1 MDSFDQVRLKAS
13 LRSNWIIQADCDPLK
28 PLAVVEAAAVSLKL
42 ELIELPSGDPAL
54 KGARALYDDQSGA
67 ICFEQ
72 TSGIADRALL
82 IAHEL
87 GHAELHA
94 GASSCDSSE
103 IDPSQT
109 SQDSPTGIQRVE
121 DYGAKERRELQA
133 NVYARELLLPRPL
146 VADLYLVRGLK
157 STDIAEQTGLP
168 LALVRQQLTD
178 ALLLPKPEAQLGLS
192 ENGVDTPSCDP
203 SQIRAVS
210 HRGSAYQ
217 LQAGPGTGKTKTLVA
232 RVKSLIDEGIDP
244 AGILVLTFSNRAAGE
259 LYDRL
264 AQSVPTV
271 VDKIWIGTFHG
282 FGLDLIR
289 RFHDK
294 LSLSN
299 DPALFDRSDAIAVLE
314 EQLPTLP
321 LKHYRNLW
329 DPSMVLR
336 DIVSAISRAKDE
348 LVDSVQYRG
357 LAVTMY
363 KTATTEDEIEHAEKC
378 LEIADVYDRYESA
391 KREHGGVDFG
401 DLILFPTRLLE
412 TDEAVRLNIQ
422 LRHRHVLVDEY
433 QDVNRAS
440 ARLLQL
446 LAGAGERLWVVGDA
460 RQSIYRFRGA
470 SSLNMGHFAMDYP
483 GAKIDRLEMNYRSVD
498 QIVQA
503 FGDFSKQM
511 LASVGMLPLALTAT
525 RGPCKYTPEIR
536 SFETLDDEIGGV
548 AASIKEI
555 ESTGIRLR
563 DQAVLCRTNARLNEI
578 AQGLENRGIPV
589 LHLGSLF
596 ERDEVRDLLAV
607 LAFIGDNSG
616 DALVRLAAMERY
628 SIRLQ
633 DVYCA
638 LRHFRE
644 SGDRAQWNLTT
655 AIDGVSSEGSIALAR
670 LWEDVGGFNASMNP
684 WDIALTYLFDKTDGV
699 RRFALDTSVSSQMKA
714 VALWQF
720 LNFLRKPSPI
730 RHGSPIMRLLDHVR
744 QLVLLAEERDL
755 RQVPTAA
762 LGLNAVRLMTVH
774 GSKGLEFEAVHIPG
788 LTVAGFPSSNRWERC
803 PCPTGMIE
811 GSDGDSKD
819 TQAEEE
825 ECLFFVA
832 LSRAKDRLLI
842 SHAMKQR
849 NGNARNASAY
859 LSRLSRVARKDAG
872 STQVLKATAP
882 QGQPY
887 IIPISLPSEWLLTD
901 SKLTTFEKCPRRFFY
916 THVLGLRSARKGTAF
931 SRTHDCLYELIS
943 RIHAK
948 RLVGA
953 PTQAEILFELEEIW
967 TKRGPTGHAYEKEY
981 RALAERLAEVLL
993 AVGADRSFHN
1003 VSPLPVD
1010 LPTGRIWVEPSDVS
1024 RLADG
1029 RTSIRRVRTGHRR
1042 STEYDRLEYTLY
1054 LMAARASFGN
1064 QGVVHALHLS
1074 DEVEE
1079 IVSVTQAKLNGRMK
1093 KSQEMVASI
1102 AGGEFPP
1109 EVDAVTCPRCPHF
1122 FICAAT
1128 PSGPLVVL
1136 TSQN

>member
-13 LRSNWIIQADCDPLK
+13 RRSNSVIQEGCNPLK
-28 PLAVVEAAAVSLKL
+28 PLAVVEAAAKSLEL
-42 ELIELPSGDPAL
+42 DLIELSSGDPAL

-72 TSGIADRALL
+72 TSVVADRALL

-94 GASSCDSSE
+94 GSSSCDSSE

-109 SQDSPTGIQRVE
+109 SQNSPTGIQRVE

-133 NVYARELLLPRPL
+133 NVYARELLLPRQF
-146 VADLYLVRGLK
+146 VADLHLIQECNSK
-157 STDIAEQTGLP
+157 DIADQTGLP
-168 LALVRQQLTD
+168 LALVRQQLID
-178 ALLLPKPEAQLGLS
+178 ALLLPKPEEQS
-192 ENGVDTPSCDP
+192 EPGENAVDSRPCDP

-210 HRGSAYQ
+210 HRGSPYQ

-244 AGILVLTFSNRAAGE
+244 AGTLVLTFSNRAAGE
-259 LYDRL
+259 LYERL
-264 AQSVPTV
+264 AQTVPTV
-271 VDKIWIGTFHG
+271 VDKIWIGTFHS

-294 LSLSN
+294 LSLSS

-314 EQLPTLP
+314 EQLPTLA
-321 LKHYRNLW
+321 LRHYRNLW

-336 DIVSAISRAKDE
+336 DIVAAISRAKDE
-348 LVDSVQYRG
+348 LVDSTQYRR
-357 LAVTMY
+357 LAVKMHQI
-363 KTATTEDEIEHAEKC
+363 AIAEDDIEHAEKC
-378 LEIADVYDRYESA
+378 LEIADVYDRYEDA
-391 KREHGGVDFG
+391 KRHHGGVDFG
-401 DLILFPTRLLE
+401 DLILLPTRLLE
-412 TDEAVRLNIQ
+412 ADEATRLNVR

-470 SSLNMGHFAMDYP
+470 SSLNMGNFSVDYP
-483 GAKIDRLEMNYRSVD
+483 GAKVDRLEMNYRSVD
-498 QIVQA
+498 QIVQT
-503 FGDFSKQM
+503 FTDFSKQM
-511 LASVGMLPLALTAT
+511 LASKGMLPLALTAI
-525 RGPCKYTPEIR
+525 RGGGPYAPEIR
-536 SFETLDDEIGGV
+536 SFETLDDEIGGL
-548 AASIKEI
+548 AAAIKEI
-555 ESTGIRLR
+555 ESAGIRLR
-563 DQAVLCRTNARLNEI
+563 NQAVLCRTNARLNEI

-607 LAFIGDNSG
+607 LAFIGDSSG

-628 SIRLQ
+628 AISLQ
-633 DVYCA
+633 DVYRV
-638 LRHFRE
+638 LGHFRQVDG
-644 SGDRAQWNLTT
+644 SAHWNLS
-655 AIDGVSSEGSIALAR
+655 APIDGVTAEGTIALAR
-670 LWEDVGGFNASMNP
+670 LWDDIGAFNSNMQP
-684 WDIALTYLFDKTDGV
+684 WDIALTYLLDKTDRV
-699 RRFALDTSVSSQMKA
+699 RRFAQDSSVSGQMKA

-720 LNFLRKPSPI
+720 LNFIRKPSPT
-730 RHGSPIMRLLDHVR
+730 RHGSPISRLLDHVR

-755 RQVPTAA
+755 RQVPAA
-762 LGLNAVRLMTVH
+762 AQDLNAVRLMTVH
-774 GSKGLEFEAVHIPG
+774 SSKGLEFEAVHIPG

-803 PCPTGMIE
+803 PCPTGMSE
-811 GSDGDSKD
+811 GDGSARD

-832 LSRAKDRLLI
+832 LSRARDRLLV

-849 NGNARNASAY
+849 NGNARNPSAY
-859 LSRLSRVARKDAG
+859 LSRLPRVGRKDVAT
-872 STQVLKATAP
+872 TQVLLSAIP
-882 QGQPY
+882 QASPY
-887 IIPISLPSEWLLTD
+887 LVPISLPPDWLLTD

-916 THVLGLRSARKGTAF
+916 THVLGLRGARKGTAF
-931 SRTHDCLYELIS
+931 SRTHDCLYELI
-943 RIHAK
+943 RRVHAK
-948 RLVGA
+948 RLQGA
-953 PTQAEILFELEEIW
+953 PTLAEILGELEEIW
-967 TKRGPTGHAYEKEY
+967 TKSGPTGHAYEKEY

-993 AVGADRSFHN
+993 VAGAERVFHDGK
-1003 VSPLPVD
+1003 PLPVD
-1010 LPTGRIWVEPSDVS
+1010 LPTGRVWVEPSDVS

-1029 RTSIRRVRTGHRR
+1029 RISIRRVRTGHRR

-1054 LMAARASFGN
+1054 LMAARASFGGE
-1064 QGVVHALHLS
+1064 GVVHALHLS

-1093 KSQEMVASI
+1093 KSQEMLASI
-1102 AGGEFPP
+1102 VGGDFPP

-1122 FICAAT
+1122 FVCAAT

-1136 TSQN
+1136 TTRN

>member
-13 LRSNWIIQADCDPLK
+13 LRSHSILQKGCDPLQ
-28 PLAVVEAAAVSLKL
+28 PLAVVEAAAKSLEL
-42 ELIELPSGDPAL
+42 DLIELPSGDPAL

-67 ICFEQ
+67 ICFEA
-72 TSGIADRALL
+72 TAAMADRALL

-94 GASSCDSSE
+94 GSASCDSSE

-109 SQDSPTGIQRVE
+109 SQNSPTGIQRVE

-133 NVYARELLLPRPL
+133 NVYARELLLPRQL
-146 VADLYLVRGLK
+146 VADLYLAQGRN
-157 STDIAEQTGLP
+157 SQDIAQQTGLP
-168 LALVRQQLTD
+168 LALVRQQIID
-178 ALLLPKPEAQLGLS
+178 ALLLPRPEAQPAPAEPVPVHAS
-192 ENGVDTPSCDP
+192 PDP
-203 SQIRAVS
+203 SQVRAVS

-232 RVKSLIDEGIDP
+232 RVRSLIEEGIDP

-264 AQSVPTV
+264 AHSVSAV
-271 VDKIWIGTFHG
+271 VDKIWIGTFHS

-294 LSLSN
+294 LSLSH

-314 EQLPTLP
+314 EQLPTLA

-348 LVDSVQYRG
+348 LVDAVQYRR
-357 LAVTMY
+357 LAVTMHE
-363 KTATTEDEIEHAEKC
+363 TAATEEEIEDAEKC
-378 LEIADVYDRYESA
+378 LEIANVYDRYEEA
-391 KREHGGVDFG
+391 KKKHGGVDFG
-401 DLILFPTRLLE
+401 DLILLPTRLLE
-412 TDEAVRLNIQ
+412 TDETVRLSVQ

-446 LAGAGERLWVVGDA
+446 LAGEGERLWVVGDA

-470 SSLNMGHFAMDYP
+470 SSLNMGHFAVDYP
-483 GAKIDRLEMNYRSVD
+483 GATIDRLERNYRSVD
-498 QIVQA
+498 QVVET
-503 FGDFSKQM
+503 FTDFSKQM
-511 LASVGMLPLALTAT
+511 LASQGMLPLELTAT
-525 RGPCKYTPEIR
+525 RGAGPYGPEIR

-548 AASIKEI
+548 AASVKEI

-578 AQGLENRGIPV
+578 AQGLESRGIPV

-607 LAFIGDNSG
+607 LAFVGDSSG
-616 DALVRLAAMERY
+616 DALIRLAAMERY
-628 SIRLQ
+628 AISLQ
-633 DVYCA
+633 DVYRV
-638 LRHFRE
+638 LGHFRQVE
-644 SGDRAQWNLTT
+644 ARADWDLATP
-655 AIDGVSSEGSIALAR
+655 IEGVSPEGSISLAR
-670 LWEDVGGFNASMNP
+670 LWDDVGAFRANMQP
-684 WDIALTYLFDKTDGV
+684 WEIALTYLLDKTDGV
-699 RRFALDTSVSSQMKA
+699 RSFAQDGSVSRQMKA

-720 LNFLRKPSPI
+720 LNFLRKPSPT

-755 RQVPTAA
+755 RQVPAAA

-774 GSKGLEFEAVHIPG
+774 GSKGLEFKAVHIPG
-788 LTVAGFPSSNRWERC
+788 LTVAGFPSSNRGERC

-811 GSDGDSKD
+811 DDGNGRD

-832 LSRAKDRLLI
+832 LSRARDRLLI
-842 SHAMKQR
+842 SHAMKQP
-849 NGNARNASAY
+849 NGKVRNASPY
-859 LSRLSRVARKDAG
+859 LARVPRASRKDITM
-872 STQVLKATAP
+872 TQVLRATAP
-882 QGQPY
+882 QSSQYLVPL
-887 IIPISLPSEWLLTD
+887 SLPSDWLLTD

-916 THVLGLRSARKGTAF
+916 THVLGLRSARKLTAF
-931 SRTHDCLYELIS
+931 SRTHDCLYELI
-943 RIHAK
+943 RRVHAK
-948 RLVGA
+948 RIAGA
-953 PTQAEILFELEEIW
+953 ATQAEIQGEFEAIW
-967 TKRGPTGHAYEKEY
+967 AESGPTGHAYEKEY

-993 AVGADRSFHN
+993 AVGADRAFHE

-1054 LMAARASFGN
+1054 LMAAQASFGDK
-1064 QGVVHALHLS
+1064 GVVHALHLS

-1079 IVSVTQAKLNGRMK
+1079 IVSVTQAKVNGRMK

-1109 EVDAVTCPRCPHF
+1109 EVDAMTCPRCPHF

-1136 TSQN
+1136 STQD

>member
-13 LRSNWIIQADCDPLK
+13 RRSNSIIETGCNPLK
-28 PLAVVEAAAVSLKL
+28 PLAVVEAAAKSLEL

-72 TSGIADRALL
+72 TSEEADRALL

-94 GASSCDSSE
+94 GSSSCDSSE

-109 SQDSPTGIQRVE
+109 SQTSPTGIQRVE

-133 NVYARELLLPRPL
+133 NVYARELVLPRQL
-146 VADLYLVRGLK
+146 VADIYLTQGLNSK
-157 STDIAEQTGLP
+157 DIAERTGLP
-168 LALVRQQLTD
+168 LALVRQQLID
-178 ALLLPKPEAQLGLS
+178 ALLLPRPEAQPGLT
-192 ENGVDTPSCDP
+192 ENVAVPTSCDP
-203 SQIRAVS
+203 SQMRAVS

-232 RVKSLIDEGIDP
+232 RVRSLIDEGIDP

-271 VDKIWIGTFHG
+271 VDKIWIGTFHS

-294 LSLSN
+294 LSLAN

-314 EQLPTLP
+314 EQLPTLV

-348 LVDSVQYRG
+348 LVDAVQYRR
-357 LAVTMY
+357 LAVAMY
-363 KTATTEDEIEHAEKC
+363 ETATTEAQTEHAEKC
-378 LEIADVYDRYESA
+378 SEIADVYDRYEDA
-391 KREHGGVDFG
+391 KRNHGGVDFG
-401 DLILFPTRLLE
+401 DLILLPTRLLE
-412 TDEAVRLNIQ
+412 TDEAVRLNVR

-446 LAGAGERLWVVGDA
+446 LVGDGERLWIVGDA
-460 RQSIYRFRGA
+460 RQSVYRFRGA
-470 SSLNMGHFAMDYP
+470 SSLNMGYFSVDYP

-498 QIVQA
+498 QIVQT
-503 FGDFSKQM
+503 FGDFSQQM
-511 LASVGMLPLALTAT
+511 LASVGMLPLVLTAT
-525 RGPCKYTPEIR
+525 RGAGQFTPEIR

-548 AASIKEI
+548 AASVKEI

-578 AQGLENRGIPV
+578 AQGLESRGIPV

-607 LAFIGDNSG
+607 LAFIGDSSG

-628 SIRLQ
+628 SICLQ
-633 DVYCA
+633 DVYRV

-644 SGDRAQWNLTT
+644 SGDRAHWNLST

-670 LWEDVGGFNASMNP
+670 LWEDIGAFSANTHP
-684 WDIALTYLFDKTDGV
+684 WDIALTYLLDKTDGV

-720 LNFLRKPSPI
+720 LNFLRKPSPT
-730 RHGSPIMRLLDHVR
+730 RHGSPITRLLDHVR

-755 RQVPTAA
+755 RQVPAAA

-803 PCPTGMIE
+803 PCPTGMIKE
-811 GSDGDSKD
+811 GDGDSRD

-849 NGNARNASAY
+849 NGNVRNASAY
-859 LSRLSRVARKDAG
+859 LSRLPRVARKDEAT
-872 STQVLKATAP
+872 TQVLRTTVP
-882 QGQPY
+882 QSPPY
-887 IIPISLPSEWLLTD
+887 IVSISLPSDWLLTD

-953 PTQAEILFELEEIW
+953 PTQAEILLELEEIW
-967 TKRGPTGHAYEKEY
+967 TKSGPTGHAYEKEY

-993 AVGADRSFHN
+993 AVGADRAFHDVN
-1003 VSPLPVD
+1003 PLPVD

-1054 LMAARASFGN
+1054 LMAARASFGDK
-1064 QGVVHALHLS
+1064 GVVHALHLS

-1079 IVSVTQAKLNGRMK
+1079 IVSLTQAKLNGRMK

-1136 TSQN
+1136 STQN

>member
-13 LRSNWIIQADCDPLK
+13 LRSHSILQAGCDPLQ
-28 PLAVVEAAAVSLKL
+28 PLAVVEAAAKSLEL
-42 ELIELPSGDPAL
+42 DLIELPSGDPAL

-67 ICFEQ
+67 ICFEE
-72 TSGIADRALL
+72 TAAMADRALL

-94 GASSCDSSE
+94 GSASCDSSE

-109 SQDSPTGIQRVE
+109 SQNSPTGIQRVE

-133 NVYARELLLPRPL
+133 NVYARELLLPRQL
-146 VADLYLVRGLK
+146 VADLYLAQGQN
-157 STDIAEQTGLP
+157 SQEIAARTGLP
-168 LALVRQQLTD
+168 LALVRQQLVD
-178 ALLLPKPEAQLGLS
+178 ALLLPRPEAQAVPD
-192 ENGVDTPSCDP
+192 EPVAAPSSPDP

-232 RVKSLIDEGIDP
+232 RVRALIEEGIDP

-264 AQSVPTV
+264 AQSVPAV
-271 VDKIWIGTFHG
+271 VDKIWIGTFHS

-294 LSLSN
+294 LSLSH

-314 EQLPTLP
+314 EQLPTLA

-348 LVDSVQYRG
+348 LVDAVQYRK
-357 LAVTMY
+357 LAVRMY
-363 KTATTEDEIEHAEKC
+363 ENATTEEETEPAEKC
-378 LEIADVYDRYESA
+378 LEIADVYDRYEEA
-391 KREHGGVDFG
+391 KRKHGGVDFG
-401 DLILFPTRLLE
+401 DLILLPTRLLE
-412 TDEAVRLNIQ
+412 TDEGMRLSVQ

-470 SSLNMGHFAMDYP
+470 SSLNMGHFAIDYP
-483 GAKIDRLEMNYRSVD
+483 GATIDRLERNYRSVD
-498 QIVQA
+498 QVMQT
-503 FGDFSKQM
+503 FTDFSKRM
-511 LASVGMLPLALTAT
+511 LASEGMLRLELTAT
-525 RGPCKYTPEIR
+525 RGASPYAPEIR
-536 SFETLDDEIGGV
+536 SFETLDDEIGGI
-548 AASIKEI
+548 AASVKEI
-555 ESTGIRLR
+555 EAAGVRLR

-578 AQGLENRGIPV
+578 AQGLESRGIPV

-607 LAFIGDNSG
+607 LAFVGDSSG
-616 DALVRLAAMERY
+616 DALVRLAAMEPY
-628 SIRLQ
+628 AISLQ
-633 DVYCA
+633 DVYRV
-638 LRHFRE
+638 LGHFRQVE
-644 SGDRAQWNLTT
+644 DRAGWNLATP
-655 AIDGVSSEGSIALAR
+655 IDGVSPEGSIALAR
-670 LWEDVGGFNASMNP
+670 LWDDVGTFRANMQP
-684 WDIALTYLFDKTDGV
+684 WDIALTYLLDKTDGV
-699 RRFALDTSVSSQMKA
+699 RRFAQNNSVSSQIKA

-720 LNFLRKPSPI
+720 LNFLRKPSPT
-730 RHGSPIMRLLDHVR
+730 RHGSPILRLLDHVR

-755 RQVPTAA
+755 RQVPAAA

-788 LTVAGFPSSNRWERC
+788 LTVAGFPTSNRWERC
-803 PCPTGMIE
+803 PYPTGMIE
-811 GSDGDSKD
+811 DDGNRRD

-832 LSRAKDRLLI
+832 LSRARDRLLI

-849 NGNARNASAY
+849 NGNARNASPY
-859 LSRLSRVARKDAG
+859 LARLPRAGRKDVTR
-872 STQVLKATAP
+872 TQVLRTPVP
-882 QGQPY
+882 QSSPY
-887 IIPISLPSEWLLTD
+887 LVSLSLPSDWRLTD

-931 SRTHDCLYELIS
+931 SRTHDCLYELI
-943 RIHAK
+943 RRVHAK
-948 RLVGA
+948 RLAGA
-953 PTQAEILFELEEIW
+953 PTQAEILGELEAIW
-967 TKRGPTGHAYEKEY
+967 NESGPTGHAYEKEY
-981 RALAERLAEVLL
+981 RALAERLAAVLL
-993 AVGADRSFHN
+993 AVGADRAFHEGN
-1003 VSPLPVD
+1003 ALPVD

-1024 RLADG
+1024 RLVDG

-1054 LMAARASFGN
+1054 LMAAQASFGDK
-1064 QGVVHALHLS
+1064 GVVHALHLS

-1136 TSQN
+1136 STQN